1 MGPTDKREKATR
13 PLPRGSRPATTEATE
28 AAESLEPF
36 QMRESASPPPAGA
49 IAAAAPHPAADPVTD
64 LHRWAR
70 GIGAEPRVSVPDPT
84 SSGSRPSTARGGSTP
99 PPRAP
104 SPGQAGARYALESPL
119 GRGGVGEVDLVID
132 RDLGRRVAKKRLR
145 AELRSEPLLVRAF
158 LEEAMIAGA
167 LEHPGIVPVH
177 DIGVSPEEGPWYTM
191 KRLQGE
197 PLSTILSRLRG
208 AHRET
213 LHAWPLPRLVEVFV
227 QVLRA
232 VAHAHERGVV
242 HCDLKPGN
250 VLVGELGEVVVV
262 DWGLAKVL
270 GEGGKDQARASLW
283 SGSPGYMPPEQA
295 TSEDTSLIDTRAD
308 IWALGAI
315 LYELVTLVVPQAEP
329 DGTVPEPPTDGTFPP
344 LVPIRR
350 RAAVGPYRR
359 EVPPALATVCERA
372 LASRPDDRYDD
383 VRLMLADVDQ
393 WLQGTR
399 ERERR
404 EARIT
409 AAAAA
414 ADRVLALGVGD
425 PEIVEQAV
433 AQIVDTLREAPG
445 RPELEWRGSSLYWRI
460 FRGLHL
466 GELGR
471 ERATTLLDRLA
482 DTVVPAPEGSGERGA
497 GDIGPWLEALDE
509 VAADAPQ
516 VRALASRLR
525 ALHAAPLF
533 SSLGGH
539 ELLPVASAV
548 EVRKVKAG
556 GHLVSEGE
564 PGDALWVL
572 VSGRVHVEAGGQRL
586 TTMQPPACFGEIALI
601 DHAPRTASVIAD
613 TDVVALT
620 LTADRFDGLVR
631 RHGAIAMGVMR
642 LLSERLRGATA
653 REIAAR
659 GAH

>member
-1 MGPTDKREKATR
+1 MAPKDKREQATR
-13 PLPRGSRPATTEATE
+13 PLPRGSRPEPDALQGDEPPQDHAPASVG
-28 AAESLEPF
+28 AAG
-36 QMRESASPPPAGA
+36 MGT
-49 IAAAAPHPAADPVTD
+49 PHPSSEPATD
-64 LHRWAR
+64 LQRWAR
-70 GIGAEPRVSVPDPT
+70 GIGAEPRVSVPDPA
-84 SSGSRPSTARGGSTP
+84 SRSRPTTARAGATAQL
-99 PPRAP
+99 RA
-104 SPGQAGARYALESPL
+104 AMGARYALESPL
-119 GRGGVGEVDLVID
+119 GRGGVGEVDLVVD
-132 RDLGRRVAKKRLR
+132 RDLGRKVAKKRLR
-145 AELRSEPLLVRAF
+145 AELRGEPLLVRAF

-177 DIGVSPEEGPWYTM
+177 DIGVSPEDGPWYTM

-232 VAHAHERGVV
+232 VAYAHERGVV

-295 TSEDTSLIDTRAD
+295 TSEDTSIIDARAD
-308 IWALGAI
+308 VWALGAI
-315 LYELVTLVVPQAEP
+315 LYELVTLVVPQAEA
-329 DGTVPEPPTDGTFPP
+329 DGAIPEPPTDGTFPP
-344 LVPIRR
+344 PVPIRR

-359 EVPPALATVCERA
+359 EVPPALAAVCERA
-372 LASRPDDRYDD
+372 LANRAEDRYDD
-383 VRLMLADVDQ
+383 VRVMLADVDQ

-433 AQIVDTLREAPG
+433 TQIVETLREAPG
-445 RPELEWRGSSLYWRI
+445 RPELEWRGSALYWRI
-460 FRGLHL
+460 FRALHL

-471 ERATTLLDRLA
+471 EGATALLDRLA
-482 DTVVPAPEGSGERGA
+482 DTVVPAPESHVDGA
-497 GDIGPWLEALDE
+497 AVAPGAPGAIGPWLDALDE

-539 ELLPVASAV
+539 ELLPVAAAV
-548 EVRKVKAG
+548 EVKKVKAG
-556 GHLVSEGE
+556 NPLVLEGE

-586 TTMQPPACFGEIALI
+586 TTMQPPACFGEIALV
-601 DHAPRTASVIAD
+601 DRSTRTASVIAD

-642 LLSERLRGATA
+642 LLSERLRAATT

-659 GAH
+659 SPS